1 MTAAGIEERI
11 RTSLR
16 EIIDPCS
23 VALGRP
29 LDLLDMGLIERI
41 DIDAGHVDI
50 TVVLTDAACAFY
62 QDMQRQIRDA
72 AGTVEGVED
81 VEVHI
86 APMLWHPSRMLP
98 ARRGATS
105 AEVTA

>member
-1 MTAAGIEERI
+1 MTVEERI
-11 RTSLR
+11 RTSLK

-29 LDLLDMGLIERI
+29 LDLVDMGLIEKI

-50 TVVLTDAACAFY
+50 TIVLTDSACAFY
-62 QDMQRQIRDA
+62 QDMQRQIRA
-72 AGTVEGVED
+72 VAGGVEGVSD

-86 APMLWHPSRMLP
+86 APMLWHPSRMRP
-98 ARRGATS
+98 ASEAGR
-105 AEVTA
+105 

>member
-1 MTAAGIEERI
+1 MTAVTTEDRI
-11 RTSLR
+11 RTSLK

-29 LDLLDMGLIERI
+29 LDLVDMGLIERI
-41 DIDAGHVDI
+41 DVDDGHVDI

-62 QDMQRQIRDA
+62 QDMQRQIRDVA
-72 AGTVEGVED
+72 RTVDGVET

-98 ARRGATS
+98 APKVREGVR
-105 AEVTA
+105 

>member
-1 MTAAGIEERI
+1 MATTTEDKIL
-11 RTSLR
+11 TSLR

-29 LDLLDMGLIERI
+29 LDLVDMGLIEKI
-41 DIDAGHVDI
+41 DVDAGHVDI

-72 AGTVEGVED
+72 ACMVDGVHD

-86 APMLWHPSRMLP
+86 APKLWHPSRLAP
-98 ARRGATS
+98 R
-105 AEVTA
+105 